1 MSYKYILKFDS
12 GEEQVIDIQLDPST
26 YTAIPH
32 KDTDLPDWALL
43 EFGKCPIC
51 PFTAAQHKY
60 CPIARNLAWITKTF
74 SDKASTVMVDARVI
88 SKEREYF
95 KHISLQGALSSAI
108 GLYMATSGCPKM
120 NFLKPM
126 AKYHLPFASL
136 NETIYRSVSTYL
148 LQQYFRKKNGQEPD
162 WDLNDLN
169 KAYETITALNLAIV
183 DRVRKASQKDANYN
197 ALIILDIF
205 AKMVPWSISQGLH
218 EKDFVF
224 KD

>member
-12 GEEQVIDIQLDPST
+12 GEEQTIDIHLDPST
-26 YTAIPH
+26 YTVIPH
-32 KDTDLPDWALL
+32 KDADLPDWALL
-43 EFGKCPIC
+43 EFGKCAIC

-60 CPIARNLAWITKTF
+60 CPIARNLAGITKTF
-74 SDKASTVMVDARVI
+74 SDKASTVMVDARVVT
-88 SKEREYF
+88 KDREYF

-126 AKYHLPFASL
+126 ARYHLPFASL

-162 WDLNDLN
+162 WDLKDLN
-169 KAYETITALNLAIV
+169 KAYETITVLNLAIV

-205 AKMVPWSISQGLH
+205 AKMVPWSIGQGLH

>member
-1 MSYKYILKFDS
+1 MSYKYILKFDN

-26 YTAIPH
+26 YTAIPRE
-32 KDTDLPDWALL
+32 DANIPDWALL
-43 EFGKCPIC
+43 EFGKCSIC

-60 CPIARNLAWITKTF
+60 CPIARNLAGITTTF

-88 SKEREYF
+88 AKDREYF
-95 KHISLQGALSSAI
+95 KHLSLQSALSSAI

-148 LQQYFRKKNGQEPD
+148 LLQYFRKKKGQEPD
-162 WDLNDLN
+162 WDLKDLN
-169 KAYETITALNLAIV
+169 KAYATITVLNLAIV
-183 DRVRKASQKDANYN
+183 DRIRKASQKDANYN

-205 AKMVPWSISQGLH
+205 AKMVPWSIDQGLH
-218 EKDFVF
+218 EKDFLF
-224 KD
+224 RD